1 MQKLLVI
8 SSLLVLLSGCS
19 LFQEK
24 KPIEKLV
31 YVTTPLNAPARP
43 VLPTWKGDDM
53 ECLSEEIKDKI
64 RDRDLLRKQYAEQ
77 LETIIN
83 STHSS
88 K

>member
-1 MQKLLVI
+1 MNKKIILT
-8 SSLLVLLSGCS
+8 SLLLLSGCS

-24 KPIEKLV
+24 KPVDKLV
-31 YVTTPLNAPARP
+31 YVTTPLYAPARP
-43 VLPTWKGDDM
+43 TLPTWKGDDM
-53 ECLSEEIKDKI
+53 ECLSDEMKDKI

-83 STHSS
+83 STHT